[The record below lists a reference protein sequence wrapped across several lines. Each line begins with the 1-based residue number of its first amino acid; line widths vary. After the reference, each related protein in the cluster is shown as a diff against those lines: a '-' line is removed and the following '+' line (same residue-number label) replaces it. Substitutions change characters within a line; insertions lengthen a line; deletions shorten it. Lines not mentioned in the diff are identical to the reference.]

1 MGGKGWLPGGGGA
14 KGRMNGLKIWRLEP
28 EAVCCYWSSEG
39 RGGSWSRKLGPADPR
54 YFLWVKGV
62 RTLKIL

>member
-1 MGGKGWLPGGGGA
+1 MASW
-14 KGRMNGLKIWRLEP
+14 RRWCQRTNEWSKIWRLEP